1 MELHN
6 QHTEITNWMAFIYGC
21 IAGIVPWIVIMLYI
35 VGALNSGL
43 YRASRFW
50 SNSRKPGFRLLKG
63 QV

>member
-1 MELHN
+1 
-6 QHTEITNWMAFIYGC
+6 MAFIYGC